1 MKGKIPMSISEERTR
16 AADGLKTFAQELIAS
31 EGLSRAVLDRIL
43 DRLKAIAARTDFWD
57 ADNYA
62 EPEEAERQARY
73 RIVGNDDDTYVLY
86 LNVMLPGKRIPP
98 HDHTTWACVAAVDG
112 IEENRVYRRLDDG
125 SEPGKAKLEVERTIE
140 IAPGSGMA
148 LMPEDIHSVFI
159 GGTQTI
165 RHLHFYGRA
174 LETLK
179 DRTIFDLEDG
189 TCRPMPI
196 GVKTRQG

>member
-1 MKGKIPMSISEERTR
+1 MSIKEERTQ
-16 AADGLKTFAQELIAS
+16 AAESLKTFAQELIAA
-31 EGLSRAVLDRIL
+31 EGLSRPVLDNIL
-43 DRLKAIAARTDFWD
+43 ERLKAIAARTDFWGVED
-57 ADNYA
+57 YA
-62 EPEEAERQARY
+62 EPGEAERQARY
-73 RIVGNDDDTYVLY
+73 KIAGNDDDTYVLY
-86 LNVMLPGKRIPP
+86 LNVMLPGKNIPP

-112 IEENRVYRRLDDG
+112 VEENRVYRRLDDG
-125 SEPGKAKLEVERTIE
+125 SEPGKAKLEVERMIE
-140 IAPGSGMA
+140 VAPGSGVA

-179 DRTIFDLEDG
+179 DRTIFDLENG